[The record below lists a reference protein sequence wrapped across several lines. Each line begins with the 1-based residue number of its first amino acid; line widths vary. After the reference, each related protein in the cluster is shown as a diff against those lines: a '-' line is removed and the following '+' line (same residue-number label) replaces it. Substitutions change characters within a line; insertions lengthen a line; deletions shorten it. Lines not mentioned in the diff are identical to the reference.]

1 MLLPSYTGLW
11 YMVPAGIQSTSPPWG
26 LASLVA
32 QTVENLPAVPETQL
46 QSLFLVQEDPLE
58 KGMVTHTSILAWEI
72 P

>member
-32 QTVENLPAVPETQL
+32 QTVENLPALLKT
-46 QSLFLVQEDPLE
+46 
-58 KGMVTHTSILAWEI
+58 
-72 P
+72 